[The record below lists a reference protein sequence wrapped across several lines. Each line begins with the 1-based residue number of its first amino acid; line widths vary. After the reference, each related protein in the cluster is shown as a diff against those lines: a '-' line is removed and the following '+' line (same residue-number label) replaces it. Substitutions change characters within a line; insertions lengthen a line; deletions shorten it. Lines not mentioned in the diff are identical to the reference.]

1 MVARSTPSSL
11 PYCSQTSPNYSPDG
25 TRIAFQSD
33 RTGKNE
39 IWVSDSDGSNA
50 LQLSSF
56 GFATTGTPR
65 WSFDGKLI
73 AFDSRVGGESN
84 IYLVDP
90 VGGLPRKLNVD
101 VKGNNLPSWSH
112 DGAWIYFINGDEDH
126 HPAVWKVPSGGRPC
140 GANHSGRSDVPGRVS
155 RREIRLLLA
164 RLVAMASG
172 D

>member
-65 WSFDGKLI
+65 WAFDGKLI

-164 RLVAMASG
+164 RLV
-172 D
+172 